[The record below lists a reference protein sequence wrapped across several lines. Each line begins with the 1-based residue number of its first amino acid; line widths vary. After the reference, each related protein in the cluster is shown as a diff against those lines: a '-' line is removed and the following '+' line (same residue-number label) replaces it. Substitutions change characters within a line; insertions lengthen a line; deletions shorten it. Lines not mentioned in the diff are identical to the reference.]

1 MAATLKQSQ
10 RRAKGKGPV
19 FCTAHQEREKKIA
32 TLKTQKAKIS
42 VKRARASPRL
52 YMKATLAGFRR
63 GLNNQRKDTALLRI
77 DDVNTKRDA
86 EFYAGK
92 RVAYVYHGYKV
103 KRCVRWSKAPVRRS
117 NTRAV
122 WGRVTKPHGNAGTVR
137 AKFAQALP
145 GQAIGRRIRV
155 YLFPSQI

>member
-1 MAATLKQSQ
+1 MVALKKSQ

-19 FCTAHQEREKKIA
+19 FGENHLNREKKIA
-32 TLKTQKAKIS
+32 QLKAGKAKIS
-42 VKRARASPRL
+42 VKRARSSPRL

-63 GLNNQRKDTALLRI
+63 GLNNQRKDTALIRI
-77 DDVNTKRDA
+77 DDVNTKQDA

-103 KRCVRWSKAPVRRS
+103 KRCVNFSKAPARRS

-137 AKFAQALP
+137 AKFANALP
-145 GQAIGRRIRV
+145 GQAIGKRIRV
-155 YLFPSQI
+155 YLFPSKI